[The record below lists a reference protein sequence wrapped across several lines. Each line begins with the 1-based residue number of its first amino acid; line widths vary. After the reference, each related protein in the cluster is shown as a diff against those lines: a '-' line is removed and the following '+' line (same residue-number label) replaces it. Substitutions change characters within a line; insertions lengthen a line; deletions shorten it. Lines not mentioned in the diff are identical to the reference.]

1 MMKEDEEDEEGKNM
15 LHMSGMKRNNSPTAR
30 LGMCKLEIE
39 SSSPSQGKGAATRAA
54 AEFLRAG
61 PAPELTA
68 RPP

>member
-1 MMKEDEEDEEGKNM
+1 MMKEDEEDEQGENM
-15 LHMSGMKRNNSPTAR
+15 LHMSGMRNDNPIDR
-30 LGMCKLEIE
+30 LGMCRLEIK
-39 SSSPSQGKGAATRAA
+39 SSSPSQGKGAATRSA

>member
-1 MMKEDEEDEEGKNM
+1 MKEDEEDEQGENT
-15 LHMSGMKRNNSPTAR
+15 LHMTGSSAAR
-30 LGMCKLEIE
+30 LGMCKLAIE
-39 SSSPSQGKGAATRAA
+39 SSSPSQGKGAATRSA